1 MGVVTAV
8 QAKKLIKWGAIGMAA
23 FYLLSKPADA
33 AQTVHGAYNGLVRAG
48 NSMAQFFAQLT

>member
-8 QAKKLIKWGAIGMAA
+8 QAKKVIKWGAIGMAA

-33 AQTVHGAYNGLVRAG
+33 AQTVHGAYNGLVSAG